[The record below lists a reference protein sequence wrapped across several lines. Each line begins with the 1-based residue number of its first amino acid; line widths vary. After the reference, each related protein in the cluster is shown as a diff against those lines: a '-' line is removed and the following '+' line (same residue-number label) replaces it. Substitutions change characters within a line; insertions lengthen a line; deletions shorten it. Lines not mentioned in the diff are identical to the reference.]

1 MRKLSYLFSLLV
13 LSIVCGGTA
22 WADDGKYYSAGTVV
36 TSVDQIKEGVDYAL
50 KGPGVSPCSS
60 TYLNVVMDGNGG
72 SASLTSDCIYQF
84 ESAGTVDGK
93 PAFYLKQKSNGMYL
107 RKPGTPTDVT
117 FTYPNERTP
126 DGWGADY
133 LALTSDKNDAWQ
145 FWAGVAQ
152 STDENDPFYYNKGTE
167 GKEVMFVFTCT
178 TVLTGDDAADG
189 AYRYLSSWVSGHNI
203 MQYSDTNVWNLWTD
217 ISEIVGT
224 AKLTLLLSKLLPAG
238 PEGTFTPGENPGDVS
253 QDAYNKLDEVYKN
266 ARISLTE
273 VVLLTMRQTL
283 FAMSC
288 RQPMTIVR
296 MLP

>member
-50 KGPGVSPCSS
+50 KGTGESPCSS

-72 SASLTSDCIYQF
+72 SASLTSDCFYQF

-107 RKPGTPTDVT
+107 RKPGKPTDAT
-117 FTYPNERTP
+117 FGYPNEGTP
-126 DGWGADY
+126 DGWGSDC

-178 TVLTGDDAADG
+178 TVLTGDDAGD
-189 AYRYLSSWVSGHNI
+189 
-203 MQYSDTNVWNLWTD
+203 
-217 ISEIVGT
+217 E
-224 AKLTLLLSKLLPAG
+224 LLC
-238 PEGTFTPGENPGDVS
+238 
-253 QDAYNKLDEVYKN
+253 
-266 ARISLTE
+266 
-273 VVLLTMRQTL
+273 L
-283 FAMSC
+283 FAGVQYHHGGGLFVKLGF
-288 RQPMTIVR
+288 RTQHHAVYGYER
-296 MLP
+296 MESVDRHFRNRRNGQVDVVAF